1 MTDFS
6 QILYSDEF
14 NRDFKKLTKKYTSL
28 DEDLKTCIK
37 IQLKLFHKLNI
48 DNNGI
53 FQISGLGFEQ
63 PKIFKIKKF
72 ACKSLKGTGNRSG
85 IRIIYAYFEDINKIE
100 FIEIYHK
107 NKKEL
112 EDKKRIQSKYN

>member
-6 QILYSDEF
+6 QIIYSNEF
-14 NRDFKKLTKKYTSL
+14 NKDFKKLTKKYPSL
-28 DEDLKTCIK
+28 EEDLKTCIT